1 MSVLVATTD
10 GYHIFTS
17 KGQQLTSLE
26 GHALTAFAPG
36 TGGNW
41 LGVVDWHELWQHA
54 PDGTW
59 SPLGR
64 WDAAGLTWPL
74 AVGDDVLVGTADARV
89 LRLRDGEFTPLT
101 GFDDAPGRD
110 EWHQVGSPLCVRSLT
125 ATADAGAILTN
136 VHVGGIPRSVD
147 GGATWQPTIAVDD
160 DVHQVLAHPTDP
172 AIVVAA
178 ASVGLCRSTDGGA
191 TWTASTDG
199 MHASYA
205 RAVVFVGDDV
215 LVSVSDGP
223 FTTRGALY
231 RAPVAGGPGAKAVK
245 VGGGLP
251 AWLDGNVDTGCL
263 AANGKQVALAD
274 GSGTVWS
281 SPTDRDEWTRVA
293 AGMPGVR
300 AVAVP

>member
-17 KGQQLTSLE
+17 KGQHLTSLE

-36 TGGNW
+36 ADGSW
-41 LGVVDWHELWQHA
+41 LGVVDGRELWQHA

-59 SPLGR
+59 SPLAT
-64 WDAAGLTWPL
+64 WASGLTWPL
-74 AVGDDVLVGTADARV
+74 AVDADVFVGTADARV
-89 LRLRDGEFTPLT
+89 LRLRDGAFTPLA

-110 EWHQVGSPLCVRSLT
+110 EWHPVGSPLCVRSMT
-125 ATADAGAILTN
+125 ATCDGAAILVN

-147 GGATWQPTIAVDD
+147 GGVTWQPTIAVDD

-191 TWTASTDG
+191 TWTASIDG
-199 MHASYA
+199 LHASYA
-205 RAVVFVGDDV
+205 RAVTFVGDDV

-223 FTTRGALY
+223 MATRSALS
-231 RAPVAGGPGAKAVK
+231 RAPVAGGPAVK
-245 VGGGLP
+245 VTGGLP
-251 AWLDGNVDTGCL
+251 EWLDGNVDTGCL
-263 AANGKQVALAD
+263 AANAKQVALAD
-274 GSGTVWS
+274 SAGNVWA
-281 SPTDRDEWTRVA
+281 SPSDHDEWTLVTEA
-293 AGMPGVR
+293 MSGIR
-300 AVAVP
+300 AVAVA